1 MNFLITSFIKETLSI
16 KGGQEPA
23 IREKLKF
30 SEGERKVNT
39 HG

>member
-1 MNFLITSFIKETLSI
+1 MNFLIASFIKETLSI

-23 IREKLKF
+23 ISEKLKF

-39 HG
+39 HW